1 MFPSILHADVV
12 FVTNIQV
19 AVWLFGA
26 AIFYFFIQYSLGGT
40 TETDINP
47 IELFLALLSGVSYC
61 SGLIKPDTNIGG
73 KIAAVSEVSNEK
85 TTSIVLDR
93 IQT

>member
-12 FVTNIQV
+12 SVTNIQV

-47 IELFLALLSGVSYC
+47 IELFLALLSGESYDTLPSSEC
-61 SGLIKPDTNIGG
+61 SF
-73 KIAAVSEVSNEK
+73 
-85 TTSIVLDR
+85 
-93 IQT
+93 